1 MYLAKGL
8 DLLEAVVLAG
18 TDGAGLGCLS
28 AEDDE
33 HPVSDTRQS
42 TANHSFMTLIIRE
55 NVILNF
61 MHRRSAWLILLA
73 AISLTA
79 DSGAGIRWTTPANW
93 KSQEQRPMRLATYTI
108 PPAPGDQESG
118 ECGVYYFGPGQGGS
132 VQANMDR
139 WIGQFQQADG
149 KPSKDAAK
157 VGNRNIHGLK
167 VTTVD
172 VSGSYTGMGGPRA
185 PQGPPKSGYRLLGA
199 IVEGSQGS
207 VFFKFAGPAKTV
219 AQNQSAFEKMLASM
233 RSE

>member
-8 DLLEAVVLAG
+8 DLLEAVALAG
-18 TDGAGLGCLS
+18 TEGAGLVCLS

-33 HPVSDTRQS
+33 HPMSDTRQS
-42 TANHSFMTLIIRE
+42 IVSHSFMTLIIRE

-93 KSQEQRPMRLATYTI
+93 KAQEQRAMRLANYTV
-108 PPAPGDQESG
+108 PPASGDQENG
-118 ECGVYYFGPGQGGS
+118 KCGVYYFGQGQGGS

-207 VFFKFAGPAKTV
+207 VLFKLSGPAKTV
-219 AQNQSAFEKMLASM
+219 VQNQSAFEKMLASIS
-233 RSE
+233 SE